1 MGSFRVM
8 CFIFLFVP
16 YAVGKDKV
24 TPHPTEEKQGCPK
37 VCKCPVKLTCPL
49 GRPKAFDKCECGC
62 SVCVQTLD
70 LACDG
75 FRPCDATQ
83 NLTCVYST
91 GPENKQGV
99 CKVIRKH
106 RSCFNNGSEVLHGQT
121 FQDGCTGR
129 CKCDDGMISCVSLCP
144 PVGSAPIPG
153 CLDMR
158 YESVPGECCKQ
169 WKCVKYEST
178 DPNHSQGDPLHP
190 TSKENTSLTA
200 NTRRVK
206 IPSRRNPDGVI
217 RKHRSCFNNGSEVLH
232 GQTFQ
237 DGCTGRCKCDDGMI
251 SCVSLC
257 PPVGSAPIPGCL
269 DMRYESVPGECC
281 KQWKCVKYESTDPNL
296 SQGDPLHPTSKKN
309 TSLTANT
316 RGDKIPSRRNPD
328 GVIRKHRSCFNNGSE
343 VLHGQTFQDGCTG
356 RCKCDDGM
364 ISCVSLCPPV
374 GSAPIPGC
382 LDMRYE
388 SVPGECC
395 KQWKCVKY
403 ESTDPNH
410 SHGDSLHPTS
420 KENTSLTANT
430 RRVKI
435 PSRRNPDGVIRK
447 YRSCF
452 NNGSEVLHGQTFQ
465 DGCTGRCKC
474 DDGMI
479 SCVSLCPPVGSAP
492 IPGCLDMRYESVP
505 GECCKQWKCVKNEST
520 DPNHSQGDP
529 LHPNNKENTS
539 LTADTQGV
547 KDGVIGK
554 QRSCLI
560 DGTEYLH
567 GEKFQFG
574 CVGRCECRD
583 GAIGCLSLCPPSQ
596 PAPIPGCKKMQLES
610 VPGQCCKEWKC
621 KEYDSV
627 DQSQGLPLS
636 PTSNK
641 NDSHGV
647 KGQGVK
653 RRTREISDIEDDDS
667 LNSESTCTK
676 EATEW
681 TTCSR
686 PCGFGR
692 SVRLNYDQETCRPQA
707 ERRLC
712 MIRPCMGEYTA
723 ANYTILK
730 SSKVCNRLVRWSEPL
745 HLYHRGCQSVRSVQ
759 PRFCGQCTDGRICA
773 PSASETLSLV
783 FHCPHNNRRVTRQIM
798 WLVKCSCGK
807 KGGKKRGE
815 RKKGEENNREKEMD
829 GNKGTEIEELATN
842 DIEVG
847 G

>member
-1 MGSFRVM
+1 MVRVVRPILYPWTYLFMLIEQSVYIEVDVQDQLEDIGGGLTEDMSSFRAM

-24 TPHPTEEKQGCPK
+24 TPHPIEEKQGCPK

-62 SVCVQTLD
+62 RVCVQTLD
-70 LACDG
+70 SACDG

-106 RSCFNNGSEVLHGQT
+106 RSCFNNGTEVLHGQT
-121 FQDGCTGR
+121 FQDGCTGH

-144 PVGSAPIPG
+144 PV
-153 CLDMR
+153 R
-158 YESVPGECCKQ
+158 
-169 WKCVKYEST
+169 
-178 DPNHSQGDPLHP
+178 
-190 TSKENTSLTA
+190 
-200 NTRRVK
+200 
-206 IPSRRNPDGVI
+206 
-217 RKHRSCFNNGSEVLH
+217 
-232 GQTFQ
+232 
-237 DGCTGRCKCDDGMI
+237 
-251 SCVSLC
+251 
-257 PPVGSAPIPGCL
+257 SAPIPGCL

-296 SQGDPLHPTSKKN
+296 SQGDL
-309 TSLTANT
+309 
-316 RGDKIPSRRNPD
+316 
-328 GVIRKHRSCFNNGSE
+328 
-343 VLHGQTFQDGCTG
+343 
-356 RCKCDDGM
+356 
-364 ISCVSLCPPV
+364 
-374 GSAPIPGC
+374 
-382 LDMRYE
+382 
-388 SVPGECC
+388 
-395 KQWKCVKY
+395 
-403 ESTDPNH
+403 
-410 SHGDSLHPTS
+410 LHPTS
-420 KENTSLTANT
+420 KEDSNLTAN
-430 RRVKI
+430 
-435 PSRRNPDGVIRK
+435 S
-447 YRSCF
+447 
-452 NNGSEVLHGQTFQ
+452 
-465 DGCTGRCKC
+465 
-474 DDGMI
+474 
-479 SCVSLCPPVGSAP
+479 
-492 IPGCLDMRYESVP
+492 
-505 GECCKQWKCVKNEST
+505 
-520 DPNHSQGDP
+520 
-529 LHPNNKENTS
+529 
-539 LTADTQGV
+539 QGV
-547 KDGVIGK
+547 KDG
-554 QRSCLI
+554 
-560 DGTEYLH
+560 
-567 GEKFQFG
+567 
-574 CVGRCECRD
+574 
-583 GAIGCLSLCPPSQ
+583 
-596 PAPIPGCKKMQLES
+596 

-621 KEYDSV
+621 KKYDS
-627 DQSQGLPLS
+627 DGQSQGLPLS

-647 KGQGVK
+647 KGPGVK

-667 LNSESTCTK
+667 LNSEFTCTK

-798 WLVKCSCGK
+798 WLVNCSCGK

-815 RKKGEENNREKEMD
+815 RKKGEENNIEKEMG

>member
-1 MGSFRVM
+1 MVRVVRPILYPWTYLFMLIEQSVYIEVDVQDQLEDIGGGLTEDMSSFRAM

-24 TPHPTEEKQGCPK
+24 TPHPIEEKQGCPK

-62 SVCVQTLD
+62 RVCVQTLD
-70 LACDG
+70 SACDG

-106 RSCFNNGSEVLHGQT
+106 RSCFNNGTEVLHGQT
-121 FQDGCTGR
+121 FQDGCTGH

-144 PVGSAPIPG
+144 PV
-153 CLDMR
+153 R
-158 YESVPGECCKQ
+158 
-169 WKCVKYEST
+169 
-178 DPNHSQGDPLHP
+178 
-190 TSKENTSLTA
+190 
-200 NTRRVK
+200 
-206 IPSRRNPDGVI
+206 
-217 RKHRSCFNNGSEVLH
+217 
-232 GQTFQ
+232 
-237 DGCTGRCKCDDGMI
+237 
-251 SCVSLC
+251 
-257 PPVGSAPIPGCL
+257 SAPIPGCL

-296 SQGDPLHPTSKKN
+296 SQGDL
-309 TSLTANT
+309 
-316 RGDKIPSRRNPD
+316 
-328 GVIRKHRSCFNNGSE
+328 
-343 VLHGQTFQDGCTG
+343 
-356 RCKCDDGM
+356 
-364 ISCVSLCPPV
+364 
-374 GSAPIPGC
+374 
-382 LDMRYE
+382 
-388 SVPGECC
+388 
-395 KQWKCVKY
+395 
-403 ESTDPNH
+403 
-410 SHGDSLHPTS
+410 LHPTS
-420 KENTSLTANT
+420 KEDSNLTAN
-430 RRVKI
+430 
-435 PSRRNPDGVIRK
+435 S
-447 YRSCF
+447 
-452 NNGSEVLHGQTFQ
+452 
-465 DGCTGRCKC
+465 
-474 DDGMI
+474 
-479 SCVSLCPPVGSAP
+479 
-492 IPGCLDMRYESVP
+492 
-505 GECCKQWKCVKNEST
+505 
-520 DPNHSQGDP
+520 
-529 LHPNNKENTS
+529 
-539 LTADTQGV
+539 QGV

-583 GAIGCLSLCPPSQ
+583 GAIGCSSLCPPSQ

-621 KEYDSV
+621 KKYDS
-627 DQSQGLPLS
+627 DGQSQGLPLS

-647 KGQGVK
+647 KGPGVK

-667 LNSESTCTK
+667 LNSEFTCTK

-798 WLVKCSCGK
+798 WLVNCSCGK

-815 RKKGEENNREKEMD
+815 RKKGEENNIEKEMG